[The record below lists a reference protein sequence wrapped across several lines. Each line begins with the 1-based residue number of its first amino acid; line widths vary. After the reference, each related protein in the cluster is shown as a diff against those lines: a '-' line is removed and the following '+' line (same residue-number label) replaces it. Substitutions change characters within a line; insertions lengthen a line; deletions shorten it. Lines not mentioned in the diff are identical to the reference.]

1 MTSGF
6 IGQPSGSV
14 IVPVT
19 SFTKQTVWVPLV
31 LTTDIT
37 CPQTGF
43 AVTKCLAQF
52 SADSA
57 GQWVVELLAQFTWDS
72 ATVTSVVVTLPNMT
86 MYNGFSQEMQA
97 ELIGKALAMGARA
110 DSNASTITLTCAS
123 TATTTGAYI
132 SGRVALKANPMLR
145 HPAPQLFN
153 TFFTTD
159 SFDVP
164 HLLQMKEMDPSS
176 GLVRWLA
183 LEISTHS
190 PQPEHQTT
198 LTLLFFFMPSPR

>member
-1 MTSGF
+1 MTAGY
-6 IGQPSGSV
+6 IGSPTGNV

-19 SFTKQTVWVPLV
+19 NFTKQTVWVPLV

-123 TATTTGAYI
+123 TATTTGAYL
-132 SGRVALKANPMLR
+132 SGRVALKANP
-145 HPAPQLFN
+145 
-153 TFFTTD
+153 TTYTTAANMVNPV
-159 SFDVP
+159 SIAAYI
-164 HLLQMKEMDPSS
+164 PSAGATS
-176 GLVRWLA
+176 AGLVKQGVNVAAAAGATPTKAEFDA
-183 LEISTHS
+183 L
-190 PQPEHQTT
+190 
-198 LTLLFFFMPSPR
+198 LTSLKNAGIIASS